1 MRMNGTFDT
10 LGYTRRLEAAGVPS
24 EQAEAHALALVDV
37 MRTQC
42 ATKADIHD
50 LREAILSH
58 GGRLDTQVLQLQQTI
73 RAVAAASE
81 KRDMLLDA
89 KIDLKMQ
96 RLAGLIKERGD
107 RLHNALLKQ
116 KTDLM
121 GWTLA
126 LNISQLAILFAALAY
141 LRA

>member
-1 MRMNGTFDT
+1 MARPSAHNMRMNGTFDT

-24 EQAEAHALALVDV
+24 EQAEAHALALGEALK
-37 MRTQC
+37 TQL
-42 ATKADIHD
+42 ATKSDIHE
-50 LREAILSH
+50 LR
-58 GGRLDTQVLQLQQTI
+58 QLI
-73 RAVAAASE
+73 NHVASDSE

-89 KIDLKMQ
+89 KINLEVQ
-96 RLAGLIKERGD
+96 RLEGLIKEQGD